1 MSPFATLAIA
11 ACKRAIAAVK
21 DWGAP
26 CGFINK
32 NPCSRFLRNATR
44 SSAKRIAKESTPAS
58 WQRSGAVAI
67 PWSAVW
73 VVSSLP
79 IGEIPFGKMS
89 CADDLAGTA
98 EAPHIADAIRCG
110 AERFSLVPQTY
121 SCAAQCRHRALLR
134 DRNSPPQF
142 PNHCCALTL
151 KAQ

>member
-21 DWGAP
+21 DLCAP

-79 IGEIPFGKMS
+79 IGEIPLGKMS

-98 EAPHIADAIRCG
+98 EAPHIADA
-110 AERFSLVPQTY
+110 F
-121 SCAAQCRHRALLR
+121 AAAPNDSPLCHKRTRALHNV
-134 DRNSPPQF
+134 DTAPCSATATIHRNF
-142 PNHCCALTL
+142 LTI
-151 KAQ
+151 AAH